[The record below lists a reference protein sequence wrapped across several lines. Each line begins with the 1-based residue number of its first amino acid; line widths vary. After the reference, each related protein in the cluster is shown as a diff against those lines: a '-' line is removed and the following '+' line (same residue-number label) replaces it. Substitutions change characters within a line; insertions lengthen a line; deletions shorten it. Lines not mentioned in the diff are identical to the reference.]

1 MKGFCAIVSLFAANL
16 VGSLFYMFNYGVD
29 VSIIL
34 WGIAMIIAGLLFSMA
49 GYFYG
54 KQSIHKTYFVPKWAY
69 YLFVVTLLLYLA
81 APITMMILGTLNAL
95 TLLIALGMAT
105 VALFLSKVGKLIKV
119 DKGRLSKLH

>member
-105 VALFLSKVGKLIKV
+105 VALFLSKVAKLIKV
-119 DKGRLSKLH
+119 DTGRLSKLH